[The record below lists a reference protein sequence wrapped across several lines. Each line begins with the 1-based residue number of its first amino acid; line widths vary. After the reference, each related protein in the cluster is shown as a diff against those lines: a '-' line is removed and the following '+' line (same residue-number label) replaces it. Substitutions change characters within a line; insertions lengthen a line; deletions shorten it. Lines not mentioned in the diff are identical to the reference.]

1 MLSWKTFRLVPLLGL
16 LAGLGIASACG
27 GDDEVAL
34 LVAQSDV
41 PRNEDPPVAA
51 AELSPLVEGNTAF
64 ATALYGVLREQEGNL
79 FFSPYSISVALAMTY
94 AGASGTTAPE
104 MAQTLHFDLPPDRL
118 HPAFNR
124 LDLELEARSQ
134 MDLPDDAGEPFELSI
149 ANAIW
154 AERTY
159 DFLDAFLETLAVN
172 YGAGARLVDFINDP
186 EGARTQINSWV
197 SDETNARIP
206 ELIPQGVIDAM
217 TRLVLTNAIFFK
229 ASWAEPFPVQQTQ
242 DGDFHLLTGATVT
255 TPLMNSQGTRGL
267 LYAEGEDF
275 QALELPYAG
284 DEMAML
290 VVLPAEG
297 SFTEFEAS
305 FDSMALESIVA
316 AMSREEVSVVLPKF
330 EFSTDVP
337 LRQVLTEMG
346 MPSAFEPGVA
356 DFSGMDGT
364 RELYIQDVLHKAF
377 VAVDEEG
384 TEAAAATAV
393 VVGVTSAPAE
403 PKRFEANR
411 PFLFLIRDRVTG
423 AVLFFGRVVDP
434 TA

>member
-1 MLSWKTFRLVPLLGL
+1 
-16 LAGLGIASACG
+16 
-27 GDDEVAL
+27 
-34 LVAQSDV
+34 
-41 PRNEDPPVAA
+41 
-51 AELSPLVEGNTAF
+51 
-64 ATALYGVLREQEGNL
+64 
-79 FFSPYSISVALAMTY
+79 
-94 AGASGTTAPE
+94 
-104 MAQTLHFDLPPDRL
+104 L

-186 EGARTQINSWV
+186 EGARNQINSWV

-316 AMSREEVSVVLPKF
+316 AMGREEVSVVLPKF